1 MPRWISAS
9 RLESRLVACVVVGTW
24 MAGSG
29 IDQPAR
35 AEWSAIAEQRVSYT
49 TDAFQFSSARRLALS
64 EDPSLP
70 TAVGLGNP
78 EDVIWEPSVEVIRSG
93 TVGLGR
99 NELSVKAHGFI
110 YTDKPIFNHGEYRI
124 QDRQWLNRDTSVL
137 LRYRYLPNL
146 FLGPNFE
153 RRSGNRTVQE
163 ERVTSHSFRGEFER
177 RLNDQL
183 TATLVGR
190 YGLRFYNEAFAE
202 RDTKFYT
209 LGPRVNYRAA
219 SWVDFELGYFYER
232 GLADGRQELQFMD
245 DVSYYLHLLS
255 FNTELRLM
263 PKLSLSLLYVYVQ
276 KNFTSGI
283 TGDTHQGRQ
292 DETHQGRAELRYQ
305 FAEKAAATLGY
316 QRTQRSSNQASR
328 DFHDNIFSIGGEYR
342 F

>member
-1 MPRWISAS
+1 MPRWISES
-9 RLESRLVACVVVGTW
+9 RLESRLVACVVVGIW
-24 MAGSG
+24 IAGSG

-110 YTDKPIFNHGEYRI
+110 YTDNPIFNHGEYRI

-163 ERVTSHSFRGEFER
+163 ERVTSHNFRGEFER

-209 LGPRVNYRAA
+209 VGPRVNYRAA
-219 SWVDFELGYFYER
+219 SWVGFELGYFYER
-232 GLADGRQELQFMD
+232 GLADGRQEPQFMD

-263 PKLSLSLLYVYVQ
+263 PKLSLSLLYAYVQ

-305 FAEKAAATLGY
+305 FAEKVAATLGY
-316 QRTQRSSNQASR
+316 QRTQRSSTQASR

>member
-24 MAGSG
+24 IAGSG

-153 RRSGNRTVQE
+153 RRSGNQTESAPSACPTAMARSPSSSSIA
-163 ERVTSHSFRGEFER
+163 VTPAWPAEVTMGSD
-177 RLNDQL
+177 RLPSL
-183 TATLVGR
+183 I
-190 YGLRFYNEAFAE
+190 
-202 RDTKFYT
+202 
-209 LGPRVNYRAA
+209 
-219 SWVDFELGYFYER
+219 
-232 GLADGRQELQFMD
+232 RQ
-245 DVSYYLHLLS
+245 
-255 FNTELRLM
+255 
-263 PKLSLSLLYVYVQ
+263 
-276 KNFTSGI
+276 
-283 TGDTHQGRQ
+283 
-292 DETHQGRAELRYQ
+292 
-305 FAEKAAATLGY
+305 
-316 QRTQRSSNQASR
+316 
-328 DFHDNIFSIGGEYR
+328 
-342 F
+342 